1 MDNSCAWTGTQYAFR
16 QQHLIGNAVFSYETT
31 AACYINILSYK
42 ESQTVRYTLADK
54 AYRLPEGFL
63 MLHYLEEGSKIVIH
77 SEDPRNHLV
86 VVLISPES
94 LPFFHDQYQ
103 QETERF
109 AEGYRTA
116 SDTRFRLLLDQLLEL
131 PKTDLL
137 YRMRADLLILEM
149 LLYQMQTLAEQNK
162 PVSQKVGVKDH
173 YEKVL
178 RVKAIIEGDLS
189 KNHSI
194 PELAKQVGT
203 NVQYLKKYFKLYFG
217 KTVLNY
223 AIEKKMAYAK
233 ELILTGN
240 YLISD
245 VARMTGYKHATHFT
259 TAFKKHFGFIP
270 NALRYCLL
278 LQPAAAVWAALEQVI
293 QIPTSQMLL

>member
-1 MDNSCAWTGTQYAFR
+1 M
-16 QQHLIGNAVFSYETT
+16 
-31 AACYINILSYK
+31 
-42 ESQTVRYTLADK
+42 
-54 AYRLPEGFL
+54 
-63 MLHYLEEGSKIVIH
+63 
-77 SEDPRNHLV
+77 
-86 VVLISPES
+86 
-94 LPFFHDQYQ
+94 
-103 QETERF
+103 
-109 AEGYRTA
+109 TA

-131 PKTDLL
+131 PETDML

-149 LLYQMQTLAEQNK
+149 LLYQIQTLAEQNETV
-162 PVSQKVGVKDH
+162 PQKVAVKDH

-178 RVKAIIEGDLS
+178 RVKAIIEEDLS

-203 NVQYLKKYFKLYFG
+203 NVQYLKKYFKQYFG

-240 YLISD
+240 YLVSD

-270 NALRYCLL
+270 NSLRYSLL
-278 LQPAAAVWAALEQVI
+278 LQPAAEVWAALEQAI
-293 QIPTSQMLL
+293 QISTLQMLL